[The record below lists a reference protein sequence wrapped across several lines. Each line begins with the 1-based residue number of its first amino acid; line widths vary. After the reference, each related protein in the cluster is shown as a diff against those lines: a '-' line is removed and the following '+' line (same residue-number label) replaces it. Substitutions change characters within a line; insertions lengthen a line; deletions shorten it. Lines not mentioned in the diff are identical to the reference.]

1 MYPGEIMH
9 VIFIQ
14 WHLVFGRRSG
24 EIYGNNRANQQQGKI
39 DPIKNRALN
48 RVPLK
53 WLSGPERNG
62 HSSAGRA
69 RRGHAAF
76 TTLPFRW
83 DKVTCT
89 VTQPV
94 LTIAFFLWY
103 LIPCL
108 PPAPPYH
115 YSSGDTLTGHVWEG
129 GKMDERA
136 RGQTPGLHISTV
148 SKCLW
153 QLCVSSSPDAAFPVN
168 CTNLGPPSLTC
179 MGWFIVLWNCTT

>member
-1 MYPGEIMH
+1 M
-9 VIFIQ
+9 FR
-14 WHLVFGRRSG
+14 RRSG

-39 DPIKNRALN
+39 DPIKNGALN
-48 RVPLK
+48 KVPLK

-89 VTQPV
+89 VTQPA
-94 LTIAFFLWY
+94 LTIAFFFM
-103 LIPCL
+103 IPDTL
-108 PPAPPYH
+108 PPPSAPLPLFIRRHTYRAC
-115 YSSGDTLTGHVWEG
+115 VG

-179 MGWFIVLWNCTT
+179 MG